1 MGVFGRKKETASEMN
16 AFLEFYLISWHMC
29 MILVCNTTLLKIFFF
44 IIIIWTFIIVNRS
57 NVSKR
62 SRFLNLISAYSG
74 VSILHKVAIFS
85 AISLLLISACS
96 GVSILCKVAIFSAI
110 FLLLISA
117 YSGVSILCKVAIF
130 SAIFLLMISACSGV
144 SLVLSSDFLKLLFSL
159 HLCFCW
165 CNSWPCFSFSFLI
178 LFVSG
183 DYTISYRFVLK
194 IIS

>member
-16 AFLEFYLISWHMC
+16 AFLEFYLIFWHMC
-29 MILVCNTTLLKIFFF
+29 MILVCIITLLLNIFFF
-44 IIIIWTFIIVNRS
+44 FIIIWTFIIVNWS

-62 SRFLNLISAYSG
+62 SRFLN
-74 VSILHKVAIFS
+74 
-85 AISLLLISACS
+85 
-96 GVSILCKVAIFSAI
+96 
-110 FLLLISA
+110 LISA

-130 SAIFLLMISACSGV
+130 SAIFLLLISACSGV